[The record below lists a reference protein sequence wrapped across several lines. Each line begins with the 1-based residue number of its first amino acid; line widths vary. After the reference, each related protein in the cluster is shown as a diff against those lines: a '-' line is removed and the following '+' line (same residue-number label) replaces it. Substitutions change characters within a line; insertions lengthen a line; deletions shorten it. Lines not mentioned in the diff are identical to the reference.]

1 MGSWRAGSSNYFP
14 FFLCFPWTHP
24 HGVSV
29 KLYTRTTVHGTEK
42 QPLNQPIIN
51 FISLW
56 ETLPQTTFI
65 LPLLFT
71 SNSGQEV
78 MSVMSDFA
86 GQASPQFQLLCL
98 VQVPCHFLQPQA
110 WWADCPRHIL
120 LWQQTDSDSCTVA
133 GHCLRRKYWMTAHV
147 V

>member
-86 GQASPQFQLLCL
+86 GQASPQFPATSCSPKHGGRTAL
-98 VQVPCHFLQPQA
+98 A
-110 WWADCPRHIL
+110 TSSYGSR
-120 LWQQTDSDSCTVA
+120 QTVTVA
-133 GHCLRRKYWMTAHV
+133 LLLVTVSGENIG
-147 V
+147 